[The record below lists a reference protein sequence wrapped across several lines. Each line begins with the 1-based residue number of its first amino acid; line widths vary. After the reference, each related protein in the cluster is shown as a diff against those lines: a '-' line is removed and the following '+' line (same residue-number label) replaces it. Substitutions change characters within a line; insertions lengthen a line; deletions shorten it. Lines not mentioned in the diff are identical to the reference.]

1 MYRDIMCW
9 LLLIITKSSAYLTTC
24 TPRALLLLGIDTSPS
39 EVLTFVLL
47 TILCSVL
54 LVRGQIASRT
64 TFSNPLRVILANV
77 GLMIP
82 PTTCGVPVF
91 VSRNLFS
98 YIVPDFSQFSKIIW
112 NFGGIITLFIIH
124 S

>member
-1 MYRDIMCW
+1 MYRNIMCW

-24 TPRALLLLGIDTSPS
+24 TPRALLLLGIDISPS
-39 EVLTFVLL
+39 EVLTLVGLL

-54 LVRGQIASRT
+54 LVKGQIASRT

-82 PTTCGVPVF
+82 PCGVPVL
-91 VSRNLFS
+91 VSLNFFS
-98 YIVPDFSQFSKIIW
+98 YIVPDFSQLSKIIW

>member
-1 MYRDIMCW
+1 MYRVIMCW

-24 TPRALLLLGIDTSPS
+24 TPKALLLLGIDTSS
-39 EVLTFVLL
+39 EVFTFVGLL

-54 LVRGQIASRT
+54 LVRGQIASIT

-82 PTTCGVPVF
+82 PCGVPVF
-91 VSRNLFS
+91 VSLNFFS
-98 YIVPDFSQFSKIIW
+98 YIVPDFSQFSKIIL